1 MKPTLREVS
10 PSVLR
15 TLGDASMPLKLSAA
29 VTMAAVIIGSAFQ
42 GAHAASPNVAS
53 AQSNDFAAGR
63 IIVEPKAGLSA
74 DDFAKILAV
83 HGGKARKL
91 GQSNLHIVDLSTKGS
106 ERGIVEKLANNP
118 LLKLVTLDYRRK
130 STFVANDP
138 YLGSEW
144 HIAKVGA
151 TTAWDTTQGAG
162 VTIAILDSGVD
173 PTHPDLVPNLVAGY
187 NAYDNNTNTADVC
200 GHGTAVAGT
209 AAASTNN
216 GVGVS
221 GVAGQ
226 AKIMPIRI
234 AFVDP
239 TTGGCYAYDS
249 TIAAGVT
256 WAADHGA
263 RIANASY
270 SGMAGSSTMINAA
283 NYFKSKGGLVF
294 VSAGNSGTN
303 DGTVATTAMIPVS
316 ATDSNDAMTSWS
328 SFGSYVAL
336 AAPGAGIWTTS
347 NGGVYQAWNGT
358 SFSSPL
364 TAGVAALMMSANPSL
379 SAATVEKLMYST
391 AVDLGTA
398 GRDIYYGYGR
408 VDAAAGVRA
417 AVGTVVVLDT
427 QAPTASITSP
437 AASATVS
444 GIVPVSVSAA
454 DNVGVTSVELKVN
467 GTVVAVDTSAPYGFS
482 WNSAGVANGM
492 ATLVATAYDA
502 AGNAGVSTTTSVNV
516 ANYTAPVVADTTP
529 PVVSIANPTAG
540 AVSGSVSVSVQA
552 SDNAG
557 AAGISLKLYVD
568 GTLKASG
575 TGSSLAY
582 TWNTRKIASGSHTVQ
597 AVAKDAAGNT
607 STTSVQVTR

>member
-1 MKPTLREVS
+1 MKTTSRASS
-10 PSVLR
+10 PLVLR
-15 TLGDASMPLKLSAA
+15 TASDTNLPFKLSAA
-29 VTMAAVIIGSAFQ
+29 ITMAALMIGAAFNN
-42 GAHAASPNVAS
+42 AHAGSSNAAHT
-53 AQSNDFAAGR
+53 QSNDFAGGR
-63 IIVEPKAGLSA
+63 IIVEPQAGLSA
-74 DDFAKILAV
+74 DDLAKILAA

-106 ERGIVEKLANNP
+106 ERGIVEKLSNNP
-118 LLKLVTLDYRRK
+118 HLKLVTLDYRHK
-130 STFVANDP
+130 ATFTSNDP

-144 HIAKVGA
+144 HLGQVGA
-151 TTAWDTTQGAG
+151 MTAWDTAQGAG

-173 PTHPDLVPNLVAGY
+173 GTHPDLVPNLVAGY
-187 NAYDNNTNTADVC
+187 NAYDNNTNTADIC

-216 GVGVS
+216 GTGVA

-226 AKIMPIRI
+226 AKIMPVRI

-239 TTGGCYAYDS
+239 TDGKCYAYDS
-249 TIAAGVT
+249 TIANGMT

-263 RIANASY
+263 KIANASY
-270 SGMAGSSTMINAA
+270 SGMAGSSAIINAS
-283 NYFKSKGGLVF
+283 NYFKSKGGMVF
-294 VSAGNSGTN
+294 VSAGNSGIN

-316 ATDSNDAMTSWS
+316 ATDGSDALTSWS

-347 NGGVYQAWNGT
+347 NGGIYQAWNGT

-364 TAGVAALMMSANPSL
+364 AAGVAALMMSANPSL
-379 SAATVEKLMYST
+379 SASTIEKLMYSS
-391 AVDLGTA
+391 AVDLGAA

-427 QAPTASITSP
+427 QAPTASISSP
-437 AASATVS
+437 AANVTVS
-444 GIVPVSVSAA
+444 GIVAVSVNAA

-467 GTVVAVDTSAPYGFS
+467 GAVVAVDAIAPFGFS
-482 WNSAGVANGM
+482 WNSAGVKNGM

-502 AGNAGVSTTTSVNV
+502 AGNAGVSTTTTVNV
-516 ANYTAPVVADTTP
+516 ANVVPPVVADTTP
-529 PVVSIANPTAG
+529 PVVSIANP
-540 AVSGSVSVSVQA
+540 VSGVVSGNVTVSVQA
-552 SDNAG
+552 SDNSG

-568 GTLKASG
+568 GTLRASG

-582 TWNTRKIASGSHTVQ
+582 TWNTRKIASGTHTVQ
-597 AVAKDAAGNT
+597 AVAKDVAGNT